1 VKWIIQTELLKVQT
15 EFTTVKQQPLL
26 YLLVVGGGIQ
36 PKVIKKVSVI
46 GGIGDMWGEQYRQQY
61 RVIDSKQ
68 VSYAL
73 SAELQN
79 VKVVRSAKKIR

>member
-1 VKWIIQTELLKVQT
+1 
-15 EFTTVKQQPLL
+15 
-26 YLLVVGGGIQ
+26 
-36 PKVIKKVSVI
+36 
-46 GGIGDMWGEQYRQQY
+46 MWGEQYRQQY

-79 VKVVRSAKKIR
+79 VKVIRSAKNIK